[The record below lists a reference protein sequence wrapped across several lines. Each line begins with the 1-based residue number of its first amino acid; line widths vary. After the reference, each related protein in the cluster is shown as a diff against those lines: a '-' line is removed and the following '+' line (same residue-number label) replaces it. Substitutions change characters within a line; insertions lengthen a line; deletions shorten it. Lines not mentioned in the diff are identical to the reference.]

1 MNRSHTAT
9 IAEWLDER
17 DRAILANLDKF
28 RLLST
33 RHVQQLHFAD
43 RSSELAAARAATR
56 TMQRL
61 NDLGVVTALA
71 RRIGGA
77 RKGSAGYV
85 WQLASSGE
93 RFVRSVR
100 GHARRRRYVEPGSV
114 FVNHTL
120 AVNDLAVDLLVAS
133 RDLPRFVVEELG
145 TEPENWRTYLGA
157 GGEVRWLKPDLHV
170 ISSITDEAEIEYEDH
185 TFLELDLGTEHL
197 PRIQAKCR
205 RYLAYAETG
214 AYQAAHGLFPAV
226 VWLSPDPARR
236 TALEAAVRATSGLPG
251 GVFRVAGPE
260 DYLARATGRG

>member
-100 GHARRRRYVEPGSV
+100 GHARRRRYVEPARSSSTTRWPSMTSPSIYSSPAAICRGSWSK
-114 FVNHTL
+114 NS
-120 AVNDLAVDLLVAS
+120 APS
-133 RDLPRFVVEELG
+133 RR
-145 TEPENWRTYLGA
+145 
-157 GGEVRWLKPDLHV
+157 
-170 ISSITDEAEIEYEDH
+170 
-185 TFLELDLGTEHL
+185 
-197 PRIQAKCR
+197 
-205 RYLAYAETG
+205 TG
-214 AYQAAHGLFPAV
+214 APTSAPEARSGGS
-226 VWLSPDPARR
+226 SP
-236 TALEAAVRATSGLPG
+236 TCT
-251 GVFRVAGPE
+251 
-260 DYLARATGRG
+260 